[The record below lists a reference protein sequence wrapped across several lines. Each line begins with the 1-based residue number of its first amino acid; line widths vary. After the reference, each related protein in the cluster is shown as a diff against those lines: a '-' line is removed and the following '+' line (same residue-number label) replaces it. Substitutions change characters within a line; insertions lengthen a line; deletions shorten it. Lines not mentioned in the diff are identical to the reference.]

1 MESTQTPNI
10 WGKSAQPSETSPRS
24 LSLPSAWRSDHQQD
38 PEISGVTLH
47 EEVKL
52 ITTGGLDPGISG
64 SLETPSARKFDT
76 IGRELQIAGFQSD
89 ALGTQA
95 ASITWPRRNEIPH
108 SDGIRAKQQSGCS
121 QIKRSRR
128 PRRKQQTKLEK
139 AKKGSQLVGFGH
151 ELVGVGRARHGRL
164 RSAAAQP
171 RFPRLAGSS
180 S

>member
-1 MESTQTPNI
+1 MHSFMFAKISKANANAIWSSHLGECTTRISPPYGPKWKSHILPFPANLVRHEHSSTKLTWTEGNGYPFQQQSNNYLESTQTPNI

-76 IGRELQIAGFQSD
+76 IGRELQIAGF
-89 ALGTQA
+89 
-95 ASITWPRRNEIPH
+95 
-108 SDGIRAKQQSGCS
+108 
-121 QIKRSRR
+121 
-128 PRRKQQTKLEK
+128 
-139 AKKGSQLVGFGH
+139 
-151 ELVGVGRARHGRL
+151 
-164 RSAAAQP
+164 
-171 RFPRLAGSS
+171 
-180 S
+180 